1 MVNKIK
7 LLFWILF
14 LVQFS
19 FAQDLSLD
27 NKILKSEAGTYH
39 ITTKVS
45 GKGSGGIL
53 RLKFTIPDEYT
64 FKLFN
69 EPALLIDKRGNEVKF
84 YAQFDGEINVDINYQ
99 LTKSNNDVG
108 EAILPVFLEY
118 TVNEEMKKVNKE
130 IVLSNHTFVAESVI
144 DSVSTHLEET
154 SASIEQKQ
162 ASGEEIATTTIEEL
176 NQPEVIED
184 NKKEEEE
191 TLAMPQGYNSA
202 TNIGLDENSTT
213 YSVQILSLQFFNEA
227 RFKEFL
233 KEYNLDAKDTY
244 KKEINGVVKIY
255 VGKFKSYDEAK
266 TVKQK
271 LIEQNNLT
279 DSFVVSY

>member
-1 MVNKIK
+1 MVYKIK

-19 FAQDLSLD
+19 FAQDLSLE

-84 YAQFDGEINVDINYQ
+84 YAQFDGEIDVDINYQ

-130 IVLSNHTFVAESVI
+130 IVLSNHTFVEESVI
-144 DSVSTHLEET
+144 DSVSTHLEE
-154 SASIEQKQ
+154 ASVIEQDVK
-162 ASGEEIATTTIEEL
+162 EEITTAAIEDL
-176 NQPEVIED
+176 NQPEIIKEE
-184 NKKEEEE
+184 NKKEEE
-191 TLAMPQGYNSA
+191 TLAMPQGYNSS
-202 TNIGLDENSTT
+202 TNMGLDENTKT

-233 KEYNLDAKDTY
+233 AEYKLNSNDTY
-244 KKEINGVVKIY
+244 KKEINGVIKIY
-255 VGKFKSYDEAK
+255 IGKFKSYDEAK
-266 TVKQK
+266 AVKQK
-271 LIEQNNLT
+271 LIEENNLT

>member
-1 MVNKIK
+1 MVYKIK

-19 FAQDLSLD
+19 FAQDLSLE
-27 NKILKSEAGTYH
+27 NKILKSEAGIYH

-84 YAQFDGEINVDINYQ
+84 YAQFDGAIDVDINYQ

-130 IVLSNHTFVAESVI
+130 IVLSNHTFVEESVI
-144 DSVSTHLEET
+144 DSVSTHLEE
-154 SASIEQKQ
+154 ASIIEQDV
-162 ASGEEIATTTIEEL
+162 EEITTAAIEDL
-176 NQPEVIED
+176 NQPEIIKQE
-184 NKKEEEE
+184 NKKEEE
-191 TLAMPQGYNSA
+191 TLAMPQGYNSS
-202 TNIGLDENSTT
+202 TNMGLDENTKT

-233 KEYNLDAKDTY
+233 AEYKLNANDTY
-244 KKEINGVVKIY
+244 KKEINGVIKIY
-255 VGKFKSYDEAK
+255 IGKFKSYDEAK
-266 TVKQK
+266 AVKQK
-271 LIEQNNLT
+271 LIEENNLT

>member
-1 MVNKIK
+1 MLNKIR
-7 LLFWILF
+7 LLFWALF
-14 LVQFS
+14 IVQFS
-19 FAQDLSLD
+19 FAQDLTLE
-27 NKILKSEAGTYH
+27 NKILKSEAGKYH

-53 RLKFTIPDEYT
+53 RLKYTIPDEYT

-84 YAQFDGEINVDINYQ
+84 YAQFDGAIDVDINYQ
-99 LTKSNNDVG
+99 LTKSNVDVG
-108 EAILPVFLEY
+108 EAILPVYLEY

-130 IVLSNHTFVAESVI
+130 IVLSNHTFVEESVI

-154 SASIEQKQ
+154 SIKA
-162 ASGEEIATTTIEEL
+162 EIAAEPITVAIEEL
-176 NQPEVIED
+176 NQPEVVGEE
-184 NKKEEEE
+184 NKKEEE
-191 TLAMPQGYNSA
+191 TLEMPQGYNSS
-202 TNIGLDENSTT
+202 TNIGLDENTTT

-233 KEYNLDAKDTY
+233 EEYKLNANDTY

-255 VGKFKSYDEAK
+255 IGKYKSYDEAK
-266 TVKQK
+266 AVKQK
-271 LIEQNNLT
+271 LIEENNLT

>member
-130 IVLSNHTFVAESVI
+130 IILSNHTFVEESVI
-144 DSVSTHLEET
+144 DSVSSHLEE
-154 SASIEQKQ
+154 AS
-162 ASGEEIATTTIEEL
+162 EEMSTQEEAITTIEEL
-176 NQPEVIED
+176 NQPEVVSND
-184 NKKEEEE
+184 KKQEEES
-191 TLAMPQGYNSA
+191 LAMPQGYNSSS
-202 TNIGLDENSTT
+202 NIGLDENSTT

-233 KEYNLDAKDTY
+233 AEYKLQASDTY
-244 KKEINGVVKIY
+244 KKEMNGVVKIY
-255 VGKFKSYDEAK
+255 VGKYKSYDEAK
-266 TVKQK
+266 AVKQK

>member
-1 MVNKIK
+1 MVYKIK

-19 FAQDLSLD
+19 FAQDLSLE
-27 NKILKSEAGTYH
+27 NKILKSEAGIYH

-84 YAQFDGEINVDINYQ
+84 YAQFDGAIDVDINYQ

-130 IVLSNHTFVAESVI
+130 IVLSNHTFVEESVI
-144 DSVSTHLEET
+144 DSVSLHLEE
-154 SASIEQKQ
+154 ASIIEQDIK
-162 ASGEEIATTTIEEL
+162 EETTTAAIEDL
-176 NQPEVIED
+176 NQPEIIKKE
-184 NKKEEEE
+184 NKKEEE
-191 TLAMPQGYNSA
+191 TLAMPQGYNSS
-202 TNIGLDENSTT
+202 TNMGLDESTKT

-233 KEYNLDAKDTY
+233 AEYKLNANDTY
-244 KKEINGVVKIY
+244 KKEINGVIKIY
-255 VGKFKSYDEAK
+255 IGKFKSYDEAK
-266 TVKQK
+266 AVKQK
-271 LIEQNNLT
+271 LIEENNLT

>member
-14 LVQFS
+14 FVQFS

-27 NKILKSEAGTYH
+27 NKILKSEAGIYH

-84 YAQFDGEINVDINYQ
+84 YAQFDGEINIDINYQ
-99 LTKSNNDVG
+99 LTKSNNDFG
-108 EAILPVFLEY
+108 EAVLPVLLEY
-118 TVNEEMKKVNKE
+118 TINEEMKKVNKE
-130 IVLSNHTFVAESVI
+130 IILSNHTFVEESVI
-144 DSVSTHLEET
+144 DSVSTHLEEV
-154 SASIEQKQ
+154 S
-162 ASGEEIATTTIEEL
+162 EEAINEEEMVTTIAEL
-176 NQPEVIED
+176 NQTEEAINEE
-184 NKKEEEE
+184 KKQEEES
-191 TLAMPQGYNSA
+191 LAMPQGYNSA
-202 TNIGLDENSTT
+202 TNIGLEENVTT

-233 KEYNLDAKDTY
+233 NEYKLDAKDTY

-266 TVKQK
+266 AVKQK

>member
-1 MVNKIK
+1 MVYKIK

-19 FAQDLSLD
+19 FAQDLSLE
-27 NKILKSEAGTYH
+27 NKILKSEAGIYH

-84 YAQFDGEINVDINYQ
+84 YAQFDGEIDVDINYQ

-130 IVLSNHTFVAESVI
+130 IVLSNHTFVEESVI
-144 DSVSTHLEET
+144 DSVSTHLEE
-154 SASIEQKQ
+154 ASIIEQDVK
-162 ASGEEIATTTIEEL
+162 EEITTAAIEDL
-176 NQPEVIED
+176 NQPEIIKEE
-184 NKKEEEE
+184 NKKEEE
-191 TLAMPQGYNSA
+191 TLAMPQGYNSS
-202 TNIGLDENSTT
+202 TNMGLDENTKT

-233 KEYNLDAKDTY
+233 AEYKLNSNDTY
-244 KKEINGVVKIY
+244 KKEINGVIKIY
-255 VGKFKSYDEAK
+255 IGKFKSYDEAK
-266 TVKQK
+266 AVKQK
-271 LIEQNNLT
+271 LIEENNLT

>member
-1 MVNKIK
+1 MLNKIK
-7 LLFWILF
+7 FLFWALF
-14 LVQFS
+14 IVQFS
-19 FAQDLSLD
+19 FAQDLTLE
-27 NKILKSEAGTYH
+27 NKILKSEEGKYH

-84 YAQFDGEINVDINYQ
+84 YAQFDGAIDVDINYQ
-99 LTKSNNDVG
+99 LTKSSSEVG
-108 EAILPVFLEY
+108 EAILPVYLEY
-118 TVNEEMKKVNKE
+118 TVNEQMKKVNKE
-130 IVLSNHTFVAESVI
+130 IILSNHTFVEESVI
-144 DSVSTHLEET
+144 DSVSTHLEDVIEEFDKEET
-154 SASIEQKQ
+154 A
-162 ASGEEIATTTIEEL
+162 TIEEL
-176 NQPEVIED
+176 NQPENTKE
-184 NKKEEEE
+184 KKQEEYFS
-191 TLAMPQGYNSA
+191 MPQGYNSS
-202 TNIGLDENSTT
+202 TNIGLDESSTT
-213 YSVQILSLQFFNEA
+213 YSIQILSLQFFNEA

-233 KEYNLDAKDTY
+233 NEYKLNAKDTY

-255 VGKFKSYDEAK
+255 FGKFKSYGEAK
-266 TVKQK
+266 SVKQK

>member
-1 MVNKIK
+1 MLNKIK
-7 LLFWILF
+7 FLFWALF
-14 LVQFS
+14 IVQFS
-19 FAQDLSLD
+19 FAQDLTLE
-27 NKILKSEAGTYH
+27 NKILKSEEGKYH

-84 YAQFDGEINVDINYQ
+84 YAQFDGAIDVDINYQ

-130 IVLSNHTFVAESVI
+130 IILSNHTFVEESVI
-144 DSVSTHLEET
+144 DSVSTHLEEV
-154 SASIEQKQ
+154 S
-162 ASGEEIATTTIEEL
+162 EEINNQEEVVTTIEEL
-176 NQPEVIED
+176 NEPEVVSKE
-184 NKKEEEE
+184 KKQDEESF
-191 TLAMPQGYNSA
+191 AMPQGYNSA

-233 KEYNLDAKDTY
+233 KEYKLAANDTY

-266 TVKQK
+266 SVKQK

>member
-1 MVNKIK
+1 MLNKIR
-7 LLFWILF
+7 LLFWALF
-14 LVQFS
+14 IVQFS
-19 FAQDLSLD
+19 FAQDLTLE
-27 NKILKSEAGTYH
+27 NKILKSEAGKYH

-84 YAQFDGEINVDINYQ
+84 YAQFDGAIDVDINYQ
-99 LTKSNNDVG
+99 LTKSNADVG
-108 EAILPVFLEY
+108 EAILPVYLEY

-130 IVLSNHTFVAESVI
+130 IVLSNHTFVEESVI

-154 SASIEQKQ
+154 SIKA
-162 ASGEEIATTTIEEL
+162 EIAAEPITVAIEEL
-176 NQPEVIED
+176 NQPEVVGEE
-184 NKKEEEE
+184 NKKEEE
-191 TLAMPQGYNSA
+191 TLEMPQGYNSS
-202 TNIGLDENSTT
+202 TNIGLDENTTT

-233 KEYNLDAKDTY
+233 EEYKLNANDTY

-255 VGKFKSYDEAK
+255 IGKYKSYDEAK
-266 TVKQK
+266 AVKQK
-271 LIEQNNLT
+271 LIEENNLT

>member
-1 MVNKIK
+1 MFKTITQLF
-7 LLFWILF
+7 LLFCF
-14 LVQFS
+14 VQYNY
-19 FAQDLSLD
+19 AQDLTLD

-69 EPALLIDKRGNEVKF
+69 EPALLIDKRGNDVKF

-99 LTKSNNDVG
+99 LIKSNNDVG
-108 EAILPVFLEY
+108 EAVLPVYLEY
-118 TVNEEMKKVNKE
+118 TVNEEIKKVAKE
-130 IVLSNHTFVAESVI
+130 IVLSNHTFVEEAVI
-144 DSVSTHLEET
+144 DSVSSHLEET
-154 SASIEQKQ
+154 TEKQIEIDTD
-162 ASGEEIATTTIEEL
+162 ENTTVSTIEEL
-176 NQPEVIED
+176 IQPED
-184 NKKEEEE
+184 KDKKEEENYSV
-191 TLAMPQGYNSA
+191 PQGYNSK
-202 TNIGLDENSTT
+202 TNIGLDESSTT

-227 RFKEFL
+227 RFKDFL
-233 KEYNLDAKDTY
+233 NEYKLKASDTY

-271 LIEQNNLT
+271 LIEENNLT

>member
-1 MVNKIK
+1 MLNKIK
-7 LLFWILF
+7 LLIWALF
-14 LVQFS
+14 IVQFS
-19 FAQDLSLD
+19 FAQDLTLE
-27 NKILKSEAGTYH
+27 NKILKSEAGKYH

-130 IVLSNHTFVAESVI
+130 IVLSNHTFVEESVI
-144 DSVSTHLEET
+144 DSVSTHLEE
-154 SASIEQKQ
+154 ASEELKIQEEASEEQ
-162 ASGEEIATTTIEEL
+162 EEITAIEEL
-176 NQPEVIED
+176 NQPENIKEKD
-184 NKKEEEE
+184 EEEE
-191 TLAMPQGYNSA
+191 SLAMPQGYNSSS
-202 TNIGLDENSTT
+202 NIGLDENATT

-233 KEYNLDAKDTY
+233 NEYKLNASDTY
-244 KKEINGVVKIY
+244 KKEMNGVVKIY
-255 VGKFKSYDEAK
+255 FGKFKSYDEAK
-266 TVKQK
+266 AIKQK

>member
-1 MVNKIK
+1 MFKTITQLF
-7 LLFWILF
+7 LLFCF
-14 LVQFS
+14 VQYNY
-19 FAQDLSLD
+19 AQDLTLD

-69 EPALLIDKRGNEVKF
+69 EPALLIDKRGNDVKF

-108 EAILPVFLEY
+108 EAVLPVYLEY
-118 TVNEEMKKVNKE
+118 TVNEEMKKVAKE
-130 IVLSNHTFVAESVI
+130 IVLSNHTFVEEAVI
-144 DSVSTHLEET
+144 DSVSSHLEET
-154 SASIEQKQ
+154 TEKQIEIDTD
-162 ASGEEIATTTIEEL
+162 ENTTVSTIEEL
-176 NQPEVIED
+176 IQPED
-184 NKKEEEE
+184 KDKKEEENYSV
-191 TLAMPQGYNSA
+191 PQGYNSK
-202 TNIGLDENSTT
+202 TNIGLDESSTT

-227 RFKEFL
+227 RFKDFL
-233 KEYNLDAKDTY
+233 NEYKLKASDTY

-271 LIEQNNLT
+271 LIEENNLT

>member
-1 MVNKIK
+1 MLNKSK
-7 LLFWILF
+7 LLLWTLF
-14 LVQFS
+14 IVQFS
-19 FAQDLSLD
+19 FAQDLSLE
-27 NKILKSEAGTYH
+27 NKILKSEAGKYH

-84 YAQFDGEINVDINYQ
+84 YAQFDGEIDVDINYQ

-130 IVLSNHTFVAESVI
+130 IILSNHTFVDESVI
-144 DSVSTHLEET
+144 DSVGVHLEEVSEDLKT
-154 SASIEQKQ
+154 QEEVSKIE
-162 ASGEEIATTTIEEL
+162 ETVTIEEL
-176 NQPEVIED
+176 NQPEVVGEE
-184 NKKEEEE
+184 KEEE
-191 TLAMPQGYNSA
+191 TLAMPQGYNSS

-233 KEYNLDAKDTY
+233 AEYKLNAKDTY

-266 TVKQK
+266 IVKQK
-271 LIEQNNLT
+271 LIEENNLT